1 MKVQGVVSGERRAVG
16 RTRRR
21 GGQPPLASPLVVHAA
36 LPPTTTGIH
45 SCHCAVHAPP
55 VTKPTGWHPSTRS
68 RPHLPPT
75 PPCHAEVNMPWEKSW
90 GATNGK
96 GVLKY
101 PFPPTVF
108 YMMKRD
114 LQVGAALR
122 CGVPRCC
129 AQRSATCRQAGCPSD
144 GRQARACV
152 CSGSCS
158 PLPRRAQCLM
168 RTASCVPP
176 PPPPPLPPCPPADQD
191 ADREGR

>member
-1 MKVQGVVSGERRAVG
+1 
-16 RTRRR
+16 
-21 GGQPPLASPLVVHAA
+21 
-36 LPPTTTGIH
+36 
-45 SCHCAVHAPP
+45 
-55 VTKPTGWHPSTRS
+55 
-68 RPHLPPT
+68 
-75 PPCHAEVNMPWEKSW
+75 MPWEKSW

-176 PPPPPLPPCPPADQD
+176 PPPPSPPAHPQTKMQIEKAVDILRKNKVNSDYVYVSAARLAPLPLPLPLLLPPSVPRCA
-191 ADREGR
+191 